1 MNRTFERRLNT
12 GEHLYAEQR
21 VARRLGVEF
30 MALHAALVAEGLRFV
45 EETTGNFNNNVVS
58 MRREASARPCDVEDG
73 E

>member
-1 MNRTFERRLNT
+1 MSRTFERRLNT

-21 VARRLGVEF
+21 VASRLGVEF

-45 EETTGNFNNNVVS
+45 EEITGNFNNVLS
-58 MRREASARPCDVEDG
+58 IRREAARPCDVEEG